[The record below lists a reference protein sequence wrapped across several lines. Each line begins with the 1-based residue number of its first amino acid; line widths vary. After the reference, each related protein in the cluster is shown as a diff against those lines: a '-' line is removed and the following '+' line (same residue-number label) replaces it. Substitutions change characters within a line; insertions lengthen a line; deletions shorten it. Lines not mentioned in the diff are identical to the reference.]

1 MQESS
6 ADSTA
11 CDAFREY
18 YAQRQKRA
26 AGAGRQFSTNLDEL
40 QEDRSQLEATV
51 QEQHDLLEELE
62 TDIDAMDESIAQIE
76 ANISQLETDITAREE
91 EIERWD
97 TQIKARML
105 SEQASVGTNQ
115 VVDMIM
121 NSGSLEEM
129 MRTLE
134 GLQRITGERQRA
146 DRIAGDGEGRAA
158 AAANEQSRLQ
168 ETARHSGSSFRSSA
182 ASRRSCWMQMRS

>member
-1 MQESS
+1 MGEQMFSR
-6 ADSTA
+6 ARV
-11 CDAFREY
+11 FRRFHSMRCLQRILC
-18 YAQRQKRA
+18 QRQSELQA
-26 AGAGRQFSTNLDEL
+26 QVEQFSTNLDEL

-97 TQIKARML
+97 TQINARML

-134 GLQRITGERQRA
+134 GLQRITKATGAQIESL
-146 DRIAGDGEGRAA
+146 ETEKAA
-158 AAANEQSRLQ
+158 LQ
-168 ETARHSGSSFRSSA
+168 
-182 ASRRSCWMQMRS
+182 QQKK